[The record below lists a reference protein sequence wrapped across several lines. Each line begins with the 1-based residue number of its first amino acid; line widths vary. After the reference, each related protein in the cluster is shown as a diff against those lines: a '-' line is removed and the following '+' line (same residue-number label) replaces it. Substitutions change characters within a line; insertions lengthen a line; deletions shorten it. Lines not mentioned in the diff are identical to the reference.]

1 VSVLAGTTPAVETA
15 APESRAWSRWPR
27 NRSFAAGLMI
37 VGLVALMSVCA
48 PLLTP
53 YDPIAQDLSRFL
65 LPPSREHP
73 LGTDHL
79 GRDVWARLLYGG
91 RVDLAIGIG
100 AVLTP
105 FVVGTL
111 LGCLAGYYG
120 GRVDLAVSGAAD
132 MVQAFPYYVLIIALV
147 FVLGAG
153 IRSIF
158 VAMALVAWVSYA
170 RIVRGEVRG
179 IKEREFVQAAR
190 AAGLSDARIMLRH
203 ILPNAITQA
212 IVYSMSDI
220 VVIIVGV
227 VTLSYLGLGVPPP
240 TPEWGAMIAAGQTF
254 IVSHWWLAT
263 IPGIAVI
270 VVGLGFSLIGDGIA
284 ELLKPE

>member
-1 VSVLAGTTPAVETA
+1 MSALAGTTAAIEPAGS
-15 APESRAWSRWPR
+15 APQPWLRWLR
-27 NRSFAAGLMI
+27 NRSFAAGIAVL
-37 VGLVALMSVCA
+37 GLAALLSLFA

-53 YDPIAQDLSRFL
+53 YDPIAQDLSQFL

-91 RVDLAIGIG
+91 RIDLLIGIG

-105 FVVGTL
+105 FAIGTL
-111 LGCLAGYYG
+111 LGSLAGYYG
-120 GRVDLAVSGAAD
+120 GRIDMLVTGAAD
-132 MVQAFPYYVLIIALV
+132 LVMAFPYYVLIIALV

-153 IRSIF
+153 IPSIF
-158 VAMALVAWVSYA
+158 IAMALVAWVSYA
-170 RIVRGEVRG
+170 RIVRGEVNS
-179 IKEREFVQAAR
+179 IKEREYVQAAR
-190 AAGLSDARIMLRH
+190 AAGLSDARILLRH
-203 ILPNAITQA
+203 ILPNSITQA

-254 IVSHWWLAT
+254 ITTNWYLAT
-263 IPGIAVI
+263 VPGLAVI

-284 ELLKPE
+284 ELLRPE

>member
-1 VSVLAGTTPAVETA
+1 
-15 APESRAWSRWPR
+15 
-27 NRSFAAGLMI
+27 
-37 VGLVALMSVCA
+37 
-48 PLLTP
+48 
-53 YDPIAQDLSRFL
+53 
-65 LPPSREHP
+65 
-73 LGTDHL
+73 
-79 GRDVWARLLYGG
+79 
-91 RVDLAIGIG
+91 
-100 AVLTP
+100 
-105 FVVGTL
+105 
-111 LGCLAGYYG
+111 
-120 GRVDLAVSGAAD
+120 

-153 IRSIF
+153 IPSIF

-170 RIVRGEVRG
+170 RIVRGEVIS

-190 AAGLSDARIMLRH
+190 AAGLSDARILLRH

-212 IVYSMSDI
+212 IVYSMSDV

-254 IVSHWWLAT
+254 IVSHWWLST

>member
-1 VSVLAGTTPAVETA
+1 MSALAGTTPAVESF
-15 APESRAWSRWPR
+15 APATRPWARWLR
-27 NRSFAAGLMI
+27 NRSFVAGIAILG
-37 VGLVALMSVCA
+37 VVAVLALCA

-91 RVDLAIGIG
+91 RIDLAIGVG

-105 FVVGTL
+105 FVLGTL
-111 LGCLAGYYG
+111 LGSLAGYYG
-120 GRVDLAVSGAAD
+120 GRVDFAVSGVAD

-153 IRSIF
+153 ITSIF

-170 RIVRGEVRG
+170 RIVRGEVIS

-190 AAGLSDARIMLRH
+190 AAGLSDARILLRH

-212 IVYSMSDI
+212 VVYSMSDI

-254 IVSHWWLAT
+254 VVSNWWLST
-263 IPGIAVI
+263 IPGIAVV

-284 ELLKPE
+284 ELLNPE